1 MKENVKQVYDRVV
14 AAEEAAKRKWLAKI
28 KQPIVMR

>member
-1 MKENVKQVYDRVV
+1 MKANVNQVYDRAV
-14 AAEEAAKRKWLAKI
+14 AVAEAAKRKWLAKI

>member
-14 AAEEAAKRKWLAKI
+14 AAAEAAKRKWLAKI
-28 KQPIVMR
+28 KQPVVMR

>member
-1 MKENVKQVYDRVV
+1 MKSNVNQVYEKVV
-14 AAEEAAKRKWLAKI
+14 AAAEAAKRKWLAKI